1 MRGGEER
8 KGLKSWSWRVD
19 SSLYYIIPQ
28 VYIKSVDCD
37 QRLLADVSAA
47 VQAMNFFPHF
57 FPMVMLCPVA
67 GLVTTWWPYSPGP
80 NAPHSIFCCY
90 TTHLSVQP
98 ANMDVYPTV
107 ERRAHFFSLSLLLP
121 LIIKQTRWW
130 GSEGREDRTHTSFQ
144 PSWPS
149 RHCWLFFFFD
159 WESRTL
165 SAVVNVQQRRR

>member
-1 MRGGEER
+1 M
-8 KGLKSWSWRVD
+8 KSWSWRVD

-47 VQAMNFFPHF
+47 VQAMNFFSHF

-80 NAPHSIFCCY
+80 NAPHSIFCCN

-107 ERRAHFFSLSLLLP
+107 ERRAHFFFPLSSFTSNN
-121 LIIKQTRWW
+121 QTDQVMRFR
-130 GSEGREDRTHTSFQ
+130 GEGRPHTHTQVFNQADHHATVGS
-144 PSWPS
+144 
-149 RHCWLFFFFD
+149 FFF
-159 WESRTL
+159 
-165 SAVVNVQQRRR
+165 